1 MSDFSTMTVAQL
13 KSYADDNDIDLGDA
27 KRKSEI
33 IGIIS
38 GFTVKIEE
46 QKIIGSDKIVT
57 EKRIPK
63 SATKADENGV
73 MTTATAD
80 NFKDKAFSKSEPD
93 DSKIAIHSEKNLY
106 WNGVGSLKKGYNI
119 VTKEVA
125 EKWLTRRGIRQA
137 TPEEVAS
144 YYGL

>member
-13 KSYADDNDIDLGDA
+13 KSYADDNGIDLGDA

-33 IGIIS
+33 LGIIG
-38 GFTVKIEE
+38 GFNVKVEE

-57 EKRIPK
+57 EKRVPK

-80 NFKDKAFSKSEPD
+80 TFKDKVFEKKVED
-93 DSKIAIHSEKNLY
+93 DSKIAIHSEKNLH

-125 EKWLTRRGIRQA
+125 EKWLTRSGIRKA